1 MLMMY
6 RSSQNGEAI
15 EKVANS
21 TEKVENVEK
30 ADETASEET
39 VNVSDEEKSEGWIDT
54 DETTKD
60 STEESV
66 SDESSETPVNT
77 AEATTWDA
85 LSE

>member
-1 MLMMY
+1 M
-6 RSSQNGEAI
+6 
-15 EKVANS
+15 
-21 TEKVENVEK
+21 
-30 ADETASEET
+30 
-39 VNVSDEEKSEGWIDT
+39 SDEEKSEGWSDT
-54 DETTKD
+54 EETTKD